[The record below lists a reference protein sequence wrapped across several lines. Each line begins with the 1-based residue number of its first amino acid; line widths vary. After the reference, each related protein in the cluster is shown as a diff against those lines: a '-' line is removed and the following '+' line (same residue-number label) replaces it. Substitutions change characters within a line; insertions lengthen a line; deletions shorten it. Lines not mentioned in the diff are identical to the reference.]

1 MSFQHLIVS
10 VLCSC
15 CYRDVHIIELLS
27 PSVDYVN
34 NSRYDVL
41 LNVRSKTR
49 PVASRHVVL
58 VLKSH
63 VPVHWHVVTHSLRGT
78 LDIIVSTI

>member
-1 MSFQHLIVS
+1 M
-10 VLCSC
+10 
-15 CYRDVHIIELLS
+15 S

-34 NSRYDVL
+34 NTRYDVR

-49 PVASRHVVL
+49 PVISRHVVL

-63 VPVHWHVVTHSLRGT
+63 VPVHWHVVTHSMRGT
-78 LDIIVSTI
+78 LDIFVSTIWKLQRIVTVSWSYIIITAVYI